1 MPTLLQISIEVNS
14 GSVGR
19 IAEQIGEVVIANG
32 WTSYITYARNN
43 NPSSS
48 KVIKIGNKL
57 DLYWHGIETRIFDNH
72 CFSSKSATRKL
83 ITSIKEIRPD
93 LIHLHHLH
101 GYFINIEILF
111 NFLRESNI
119 PVVWTFHDC
128 WSFTGHCA
136 HFDFVGCEK
145 WKTECHHCE
154 QKTEYPKSMVFDRS
168 RQNFLDKRRIFN
180 SLKKLTIVPVS
191 NWLSEKVKES
201 FLNGYAYK
209 VIQNGI
215 ELSTFYP
222 RNSRPKINELYGVQ
236 DKFVIL
242 GVASTWDKRKGFE
255 EFIKISELLDSKLY
269 TIIMVG
275 LSKDQLKELPKFII
289 GIERTENVDQL
300 AELYSAS
307 DVFLNPTFEDTFP
320 TTNLESMAC
329 GTPVITYR
337 TGGSVES
344 VNQNTGIVVDKG
356 DIAGMIEA
364 IQTIMVAGKDFYE
377 RNCIDRAINNF
388 DKKVRFQEYLD
399 LYNTILKTEDNEQ
412 H

>member
-19 IAEQIGEVVIANG
+19 IAEQIGEVVIENG

-48 KVIKIGNKL
+48 QVIKIGNKL
-57 DLYWHGIETRIFDNH
+57 DLYQHGLETRIFDNH
-72 CFSSKSATRKL
+72 CFSSRSATKEL
-83 ITSIKEIRPD
+83 VTAIKEIKPD

-154 QKTEYPKSMVFDRS
+154 QKTEYPKSLVFDRS
-168 RQNFLDKRRIFN
+168 RQNFLDKKLIFN
-180 SLKKLTIVPVS
+180 SLKRLTIVPVS
-191 NWLSEKVKES
+191 NWLSEKLGES
-201 FLNGYAYK
+201 FLNDYACK

-222 RNSRPKINELYGVQ
+222 RNSRSKINELYGVQ

-242 GVASTWDKRKGFE
+242 GVASTWDMRKGFE
-255 EFIKISELLDSKLY
+255 EFIKISELLDNEFF
-269 TIIMVG
+269 TIVMVG
-275 LSKDQLKELPKFII
+275 LSKEQLKKLPKAII

-300 AELYSAS
+300 AELYSAAN
-307 DVFLNPTFEDTFP
+307 VFLNPTFEDTFP

-344 VNQNTGIVVDKG
+344 LDENTGIVVDKG
-356 DIAGMIEA
+356 DIDGLIKA
-364 IQTIMVAGKDFYE
+364 IDTVKNVGKEFYE
-377 RNCIDRAINNF
+377 KYCIERANNNF
-388 DKKVRFQEYLD
+388 DKKIRFQDYLE
-399 LYNTILKTEDNEQ
+399 LYKNILKSNGNE
-412 H
+412 